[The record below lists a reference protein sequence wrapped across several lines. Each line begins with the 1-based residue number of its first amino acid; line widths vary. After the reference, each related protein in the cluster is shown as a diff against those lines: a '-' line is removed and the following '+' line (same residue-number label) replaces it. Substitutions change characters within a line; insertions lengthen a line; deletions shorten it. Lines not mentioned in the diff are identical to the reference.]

1 MTNIKPI
8 NKKMQ
13 KEIYAGSIQLPMS
26 PLYLT
31 KTACEIEAGALLF
44 GGYVS
49 DMSILQLAQEIFAH
63 ACCYYGASV
72 VKGLGVDSDTVDEL
86 YNRGNPID
94 IEDGGDTLARQA
106 VYLLIWEL
114 TPTIIA
120 PFSIKEEVVKK

>member
-8 NKKMQ
+8 NEKMQ
-13 KEIYAGSIQLPMS
+13 KEIFAGSIELPMS

-31 KTACEIEAGALLF
+31 KTACEIEAVALLV
-44 GGYVS
+44 GGFVS
-49 DMSILQLAQEIFAH
+49 NMTTLQLAQEIFAH

-86 YNRGNPID
+86 YQRGNPVNID
-94 IEDGGDTLARQA
+94 DGGDTLARQA
-106 VYLLIWEL
+106 VYILIWEL

-120 PFSIKEEVVKK
+120 RLSANEEVVNK

>member
-1 MTNIKPI
+1 MDISLK
-8 NKKMQ
+8 
-13 KEIYAGSIQLPMS
+13 S
-26 PLYLT
+26 
-31 KTACEIEAGALLF
+31 F
-44 GGYVS
+44 
-49 DMSILQLAQEIFAH
+49 LAQEIFAH

-120 PFSIKEEVVKK
+120 PFSIKEEVVKNIKSVIIVKISGVIMNSTDNILISTF